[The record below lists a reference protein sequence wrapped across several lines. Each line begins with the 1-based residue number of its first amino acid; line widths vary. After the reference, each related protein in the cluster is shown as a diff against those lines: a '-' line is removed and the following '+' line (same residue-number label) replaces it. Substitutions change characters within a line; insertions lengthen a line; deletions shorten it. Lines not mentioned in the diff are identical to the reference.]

1 MSAAARAEARRKA
14 ILSRGGDRLAR
25 LTSSARGE
33 DASAY
38 MHDDPPLAPLPDRPT
53 LERLVGEQ
61 TDLPT
66 PTATAAAPRDSRQRT
81 RPQQV
86 RPPPA
91 RPPNGGVPETSS
103 PDETMRQLREALAA
117 AGPLPS
123 LPGASSEGDPLAAMM
138 ANFAQAG
145 NMPGMTSEKAVMTKP
160 KTRLQKL
167 LPFLHLIAGWA
178 LLAYFILWQ
187 EPQAYE
193 AQTHGSGSDRFWRRW
208 AELGWRGPEDWGVQP
223 VPFFWAFT
231 TLALIL
237 HSWRIFSKLDV
248 PQPPMLLALALP
260 HLPPPLPSLVTN
272 GLAYLKIGSVFL
284 DDIAGLLCMAET
296 IYGKTA
302 AAPVFGRSLPKNG
315 SSNVVFLK
323 AFGVGGST
331 TGSPAAAR
339 SFFHRSHGDPP
350 PRSMSSWKMADDHFW
365 SMLRIRDVPS
375 PAMHM
380 PRIPRISRQT
390 VDKGYERT
398 ELDHHLWLPLVLRG
412 PRQLIHSN
420 LHVRVGEAHE
430 DVHLVPQKHMSAP
443 RPEVVI
449 PLCIPLR
456 ARGVLWLS
464 AAWSVS
470 LTASVFSSGWMFFGS
485 GALSL
490 GLSASDVLWSHRPS
504 ALIHSP
510 LLSILPNFASQNL
523 PVPGTLKR
531 PLLQHNVANV
541 QDDHMLGVASN
552 IYVVSL
558 PHRTDRRAAMERL
571 KQALE
576 LDWTYVDAVPS
587 GDPSIVDVLER
598 VRRTRFPPGELQDD
612 LPQQFAW
619 PDILEIDALVHS
631 SMPLDLA
638 GSDIW
643 AKSPDDTNFFSD
655 SSVWP
660 PNKRG
665 LEQSLDDL
673 DGILEAHLP
682 ETAFGPDIAPL
693 TLLLRTRS
701 PLPRVEMPWLLHTIL
716 CRAALASC

>member
-1 MSAAARAEARRKA
+1 MAFRGMVGVVHCKVCRPNAEGMFAAIDPGVFERSRTSFPPAMPF
-14 ILSRGGDRLAR
+14 LSRRVL
-25 LTSSARGE
+25 L
-33 DASAY
+33 
-38 MHDDPPLAPLPDRPT
+38 M
-53 LERLVGEQ
+53 
-61 TDLPT
+61 
-66 PTATAAAPRDSRQRT
+66 
-81 RPQQV
+81 
-86 RPPPA
+86 
-91 RPPNGGVPETSS
+91 
-103 PDETMRQLREALAA
+103 
-117 AGPLPS
+117 
-123 LPGASSEGDPLAAMM
+123 
-138 ANFAQAG
+138 FC
-145 NMPGMTSEKAVMTKP
+145 AVA
-160 KTRLQKL
+160 
-167 LPFLHLIAGWA
+167 I
-178 LLAYFILWQ
+178 
-187 EPQAYE
+187 
-193 AQTHGSGSDRFWRRW
+193 
-208 AELGWRGPEDWGVQP
+208 
-223 VPFFWAFT
+223 
-231 TLALIL
+231 
-237 HSWRIFSKLDV
+237 
-248 PQPPMLLALALP
+248 
-260 HLPPPLPSLVTN
+260 
-272 GLAYLKIGSVFL
+272 
-284 DDIAGLLCMAET
+284 
-296 IYGKTA
+296 
-302 AAPVFGRSLPKNG
+302 
-315 SSNVVFLK
+315 
-323 AFGVGGST
+323 
-331 TGSPAAAR
+331 
-339 SFFHRSHGDPP
+339 
-350 PRSMSSWKMADDHFW
+350 
-365 SMLRIRDVPS
+365 
-375 PAMHM
+375 
-380 PRIPRISRQT
+380 
-390 VDKGYERT
+390 
-398 ELDHHLWLPLVLRG
+398 
-412 PRQLIHSN
+412 
-420 LHVRVGEAHE
+420 
-430 DVHLVPQKHMSAP
+430 
-443 RPEVVI
+443 
-449 PLCIPLR
+449 
-456 ARGVLWLS
+456 
-464 AAWSVS
+464 
-470 LTASVFSSGWMFFGS
+470 SVFSSGWMFFGS

-693 TLLLRTRS
+693 TCATRNNITGPEFTPSLPPYMILTPAKVACWMSHLEVIRRIANSVAPDTLASAPSGNAVVTSYNPLSRGVGIVLEDDIDMERDIQARLQDVWTALPSEWDVVFLGHCWSDESYYPALPPSPSATSKKTSTNLHPSFAPKCTHAYALTRAGARRLLLHLRHPPFAYSRAIDQAMS
-701 PLPRVEMPWLLHTIL
+701 WLIQSGRL
-716 CRAALASC
+716 RAFSAVPSLIVQRKVAESDIDSGNSGIGSLWREHLENGVLGS